1 MQGRLIRLPFVGGA
15 MSSGFALLAIRLVM
29 GPMLAWHG
37 YRKIEAGV
45 EKFVGTVD
53 RLGFPLP
60 ELLARGVI
68 VLELVGGICLAL
80 GLLTRLWGGLLT
92 VQMLLIVFK
101 VKWDVGVFGPPGRGG
116 GFELD
121 LLYAVTGAALLIAG
135 PGLAALDHLL
145 GLEAN
150 PAGEATAPSSERAV
164 RTEG

>member
-1 MQGRLIRLPFVGGA
+1 MQARLIRLPLVSGA
-15 MSSGFALLAIRLVM
+15 TSSGMALLAIRLVM

-37 YRKIEAGV
+37 FKKIEGGV
-45 EKFVGTVD
+45 EQFVGTVD

-68 VLELVGGICLAL
+68 AIELVGGICLAL

-101 VKWDVGVFGPPGRGG
+101 VKWDVGLFGPPGRGG
-116 GFELD
+116 GFEID
-121 LLYAVTGAALLIAG
+121 LLYAAAGAALLLAG
-135 PGLAALDHLL
+135 PGLAALDQLL

-150 PAGEATAPSSERAV
+150 PGGEREPRFTGSKQASP
-164 RTEG
+164 G